1 MTNAAPRASAVNV
14 CLTHDPALAG
24 LYRAINDFAAALD
37 APILSFDDGRRD
49 RRSLAATEPCS
60 VTRIPAGTGWLSRD
74 CHVVTQAAAAQ
85 AEAALADA
93 GLLVVHSLFRG
104 HATWAAGLAQRR
116 KVRLWAVPHGCLDPW
131 GLSQRRWLK
140 RAWLAVYGPSYFS
153 QAERV
158 VFATRREAEK
168 AARWIPA
175 GRGTVVHWP
184 VQLPEFGDREFRRQQ
199 FRDRLGI
206 DDSERLLLS
215 VGRLHSMKRPIET
228 VRAFCAAGASNCHLV
243 IVGMDGD
250 ITAAQVQASVPAAYQ
265 QRVHVIGPLTGA
277 DLAAAYFAADGF
289 ISLSFRENFGY
300 AAAEAIAH
308 GLPVILSPGHDLACE
323 LPSRGGRLAC
333 GWLLP
338 DDSPSSAEQAIG
350 GFCRLSATEVETIR
364 EAGSAWARD
373 NLSVER
379 FSDTL
384 RSLVDRGTD
393 V

>member
-1 MTNAAPRASAVNV
+1 MNV

-24 LYRAINDFAAALD
+24 LYRAVNDFAAALD
-37 APILSFDDGRRD
+37 ARILSFDDGRRD
-49 RRSLAATEPCS
+49 RRSLAATEPCP

-85 AEAALADA
+85 AEATLADA

-104 HATWAAGLAQRR
+104 HATWAAGVAQRR
-116 KVRLWAVPHGCLDPW
+116 NLRLWAVPHGCLDPW

-140 RAWLAVYGPSYFS
+140 RAWLAAYGASYFS

-158 VFATRREAEK
+158 VFATRREAAK
-168 AARWIPA
+168 AARWILA

-184 VQLPEFGDREFRRQQ
+184 VQLPEFGDREFRRQC

-228 VRAFCAAGASNCHLV
+228 VRAFCAAGAGNCHLA

-250 ITAAQVQASVPAAYQ
+250 ITAAHVQAAVPAAYR

-308 GLPVILSPGHDLACE
+308 GLPVILSPGHDLAYE

-338 DDSPSSAEQAIG
+338 DDSPAGAEQAIE
-350 GFCRLSATEVETIR
+350 GFCRLSAA
-364 EAGSAWARD
+364 EADTMRMAGAAWARD
-373 NLSVER
+373 NLSFER
-379 FSDTL
+379 FREAL
-384 RSLVDRGTD
+384 QSLATHGGCA
-393 V
+393 

>member
-1 MTNAAPRASAVNV
+1 MTIAAPRGRAVNV

-24 LYRAINDFAAALD
+24 LYRAVNDFALALD
-37 APILSFDDGRRD
+37 APIVSFDDGRRD
-49 RRSLAATEPCS
+49 RTSLAATEPCP
-60 VTRIPAGTGWLSRD
+60 VTRIPTGTGWLSRD
-74 CHVVTQAAAAQ
+74 CHVVTQAAAAR

-93 GLLVVHSLFRG
+93 ELLVVHSLFRG
-104 HATWAAGLAQRR
+104 HAPWSAGVAQRR

-140 RAWLAVYGPSYFS
+140 RAWLAAYGASYFS

-175 GRGTVVHWP
+175 GGGTGGPWP
-184 VQLPEFGDREFRRQQ
+184 VQRPEFGDREFNRQQ

-250 ITAAQVQASVPAAYQ
+250 ITAAHVQASV
-265 QRVHVIGPLTGA
+265 
-277 DLAAAYFAADGF
+277 
-289 ISLSFRENFGY
+289 
-300 AAAEAIAH
+300 
-308 GLPVILSPGHDLACE
+308 
-323 LPSRGGRLAC
+323 
-333 GWLLP
+333 
-338 DDSPSSAEQAIG
+338 
-350 GFCRLSATEVETIR
+350 
-364 EAGSAWARD
+364 
-373 NLSVER
+373 
-379 FSDTL
+379 
-384 RSLVDRGTD
+384 
-393 V
+393 